1 MSVTVIFTVDI
12 HGFVAKESI
21 LNTMYVVT
29 AASVSLATMTM
40 TVLPEKLVVILM
52 ANVNQEIA
60 M

>member
-1 MSVTVIFTVDI
+1 MIFTVDI
-12 HGFVAKESI
+12 HGFVAKEGI

-29 AASVSLATMTM
+29 TASASLVTVTM

-52 ANVNQEIA
+52 VNVNQEIA